1 VDRRVSLALRQ
12 WLRSRAAVV
21 RDVCAVGWR
30 SVLKSRLMKSL
41 VVAAFVAG
49 AVVSVSPAR
58 AGYTAVKQPKRGAGP
73 SHERI
78 LESVYGGNFVADAA
92 GLSFSNESGVTVTR
106 VEDGAGGDELWT
118 GKTIAARAVAAAAGK
133 QRAAKYFGATVA
145 GQPRDLVTTS
155 GRQLTPADGSQQS
168 AVVDNELV
176 FRQGNGRRAKA
187 FSSIGAANK
196 DGMDH
201 LVTYE
206 VKGLTGQ
213 QSSVY
218 LLCWED
224 RFARRSDRD
233 YNDLVIEAK
242 AAEVASRAPLT
253 EPLLIPLPPAAW
265 PGLAGLGAVAWSLRR
280 RGAVRRWKLAV

>member
-1 VDRRVSLALRQ
+1 M
-12 WLRSRAAVV
+12 
-21 RDVCAVGWR
+21 
-30 SVLKSRLMKSL
+30 SRLLKRL

-49 AVVSVSPAR
+49 AVVSASRAR
-58 AGYTAVKQPKRGAGP
+58 AGYTAVKQPRRGAGP

-118 GKTIAARAVAAAAGK
+118 GKTITARAVAAAAGK
-133 QRAAKYFGATVA
+133 QRAAKYFGTTVA
-145 GQPRDLVTTS
+145 GQPRDLVATA
-155 GRQLTPADGSQQS
+155 GRQLTPADGSHQS
-168 AVVDNELV
+168 AVVDVDNELV
-176 FRQGNGRRAKA
+176 FRQGNGRRAKT
-187 FSSIGAANK
+187 FSSIAAANK

-206 VKGLTGQ
+206 VKGLSGQ

-242 AAEVASRAPLT
+242 AAEAASRAPLT

-265 PGLAGLGAVAWSLRR
+265 PGLAGLGAVAWSLRK
-280 RGAVRRWKLAV
+280 RGAAGRWKLAV